1 MLLGV
6 YTFWDAIW
14 TMIVFF
20 AWIMFITWVIL
31 LLIDNFRRSDHSGWA
46 KAGWA
51 VFIIFLP
58 IIGAVTYTIARPTTG
73 DDYGWD
79 TGSGYAPSARTSTAE
94 ELARLNQLR
103 TEGAISDAEFED
115 LKARTIAAS

>member
-1 MLLGV
+1 MMLGA
-6 YTFWDAIW
+6 YTFWDVIW
-14 TMIVFF
+14 TMFVFF

-31 LLIDNFRRSDHSGWA
+31 LLIDNFRRSDHSGAA

-51 VFIIFLP
+51 IFIIFLP
-58 IIGAVTYTIARPTTG
+58 ILGAIVYTIARPSTG

-79 TGSGYAPSARTSTAE
+79 TGSSYAPTSSTSTAE

-103 TEGAISDAEFED
+103 TDGAISDAEFAD